1 MRTKYTE
8 SFKREIVQKY
18 EAMSPKPKQADFAKQ
33 HQLNLNSF
41 QNWLHRFREKK
52 LEFGIIELKA
62 EEKPKQESKIP
73 VHISLQNGVNI
84 DAVLEESQFFD
95 LIWQRP

>member
-1 MRTKYTE
+1 MRGKYTE

-33 HQLNLNSF
+33 HHLNLNSF
-41 QNWLHRFREKK
+41 QNWLHKFRKKK

-62 EEKPKQESKIP
+62 EEKLKQESKIP

-84 DAVLEESQFFD
+84 DAVLEETQFFD

>member
-18 EAMSPKPKQADFAKQ
+18 DAMSPKPKQADFAKQ

-41 QNWLHRFREKK
+41 QNWLHKFREKK
-52 LEFGIIELKA
+52 QEFGIVELKS
-62 EEKPKQESKIP
+62 EEKPKPESKIP
-73 VHISLQNGVNI
+73 IHISLQNGVNI